1 MEKATRQHTKDHNR
15 ALVLK
20 TIFAHEEISRAEIA
34 RITRL
39 TRTTV
44 SEIVEDILAEGLIQE
59 VGVGHSSGGK
69 NPVLLSLVA
78 DSRWLIG
85 LDLAHNQ
92 FRGAIVN
99 LRGVF
104 REEVTIPFEGTD
116 GDKAL
121 QLVYSIVDQLMQKVT
136 HPLLGIGVGTP
147 GLVNTA
153 EGLIINAV
161 NLNWQNLPLTFL
173 LQERYHIPVSILN
186 DSQAAAIGEKTYGK
200 GYQPEDNMVLINILH
215 GIGAGIVIHGSL
227 FQGDGGSAGEI
238 GHLVMVQEGG
248 DLCRCGNYG
257 CLETVAS
264 VQALVKKARARIK
277 EVPESRLPHDPDKID
292 LAAIDA
298 AFTSGDLLA
307 QELVFETAKYIGLAI
322 SNVVGVLNIQKIVL
336 VGDMTRFGKPWLD
349 VIRETMYQYSL
360 KRPLQNTTIQ
370 IAQSGE
376 NSIILGATAMLANN
390 YSLLFT
396 H

>member
-298 AFTSGDLLA
+298 AFTSGDPLA

>member
-1 MEKATRQHTKDHNR
+1 M
-15 ALVLK
+15 
-20 TIFAHEEISRAEIA
+20 
-34 RITRL
+34 
-39 TRTTV
+39 
-44 SEIVEDILAEGLIQE
+44 
-59 VGVGHSSGGK
+59 
-69 NPVLLSLVA
+69 
-78 DSRWLIG
+78 
-85 LDLAHNQ
+85 
-92 FRGAIVN
+92 
-99 LRGVF
+99 
-104 REEVTIPFEGTD
+104 
-116 GDKAL
+116 
-121 QLVYSIVDQLMQKVT
+121 
-136 HPLLGIGVGTP
+136 GTP

-277 EVPESRLPHDPDKID
+277 GVPESRLPHDP
-292 LAAIDA
+292 
-298 AFTSGDLLA
+298 
-307 QELVFETAKYIGLAI
+307 
-322 SNVVGVLNIQKIVL
+322 
-336 VGDMTRFGKPWLD
+336 R
-349 VIRETMYQYSL
+349 
-360 KRPLQNTTIQ
+360 
-370 IAQSGE
+370 
-376 NSIILGATAMLANN
+376 
-390 YSLLFT
+390 
-396 H
+396 

>member
-1 MEKATRQHTKDHNR
+1 MEKATRQHTKEHNR

-20 TIFAHEEISRAEIA
+20 TIFAHEEISRAQIA

-39 TRTTV
+39 TGTTV
-44 SEIVEDILAEGLIQE
+44 SEIVEDIISEDLIQE
-59 VGVGHSSGGK
+59 VGFGPSSGGK

-104 REEVTIPFEGTD
+104 REEVTVPFEEID
-116 GDKAL
+116 GDMAL
-121 QLVYSIVDQLMQKVT
+121 QLVYSIVDQLMQKVN

-153 EGLIINAV
+153 EGVIINAV
-161 NLNWQNLPLTFL
+161 NLNWQNLPLTSL
-173 LQERYHIPVSILN
+173 LEDRYHTPVSILN

-200 GYQPEDNMVLINILH
+200 GYQPEDSIVLVNILH
-215 GIGAGIVIHGSL
+215 GIGAGIVINGSL

-264 VQALVKKARARIK
+264 VQALVKKARACIK
-277 EVPESRLPHDPDKID
+277 DVPESKLPHDPEKID
-292 LAAIDA
+292 LAAIDTAFA
-298 AFTSGDLLA
+298 AGDPLA
-307 QELVFETAKYIGLAI
+307 QELVFKTAKYIGLAI
-322 SNVVGVLNIQKIVL
+322 SNMVGLLNIQKIVL
-336 VGDMTRFGKPWLD
+336 VGDMTRFGKPWLNM
-349 VIRETMYQYSL
+349 IRKTMYQYSL
-360 KRPLQNTTIQ
+360 KGPLQNTTIQ
-370 IAQSGE
+370 IAQTGE

-396 H
+396 R

>member
-161 NLNWQNLPLTFL
+161 NLNWQDLPLTSL

-248 DLCRCGNYG
+248 DLCRCGNHG

-277 EVPESRLPHDPDKID
+277 EVPESSLPHDPEKID

-298 AFTSGDLLA
+298 AFTSGDPLA
-307 QELVFETAKYIGLAI
+307 QELVFETAKYIGMAI

-336 VGDMTRFGKPWLD
+336 VGDMTRFGKPWLEI
-349 VIRETMYQYSL
+349 IRETMYRCSL

>member
-44 SEIVEDILAEGLIQE
+44 SEIVEDILAEGLIRE

-78 DSRWLIG
+78 DSRWMIG

-121 QLVYSIVDQLMQKVT
+121 QLVYNIVDQLMQKVT

-161 NLNWQNLPLTFL
+161 NLNWQNLPLTSL

-248 DLCRCGNYG
+248 ELCRCGNHG

-264 VQALVKKARARIK
+264 VQALVKKARARVK
-277 EVPESRLPHDPDKID
+277 EIPESRLPHDPEKID

-298 AFTSGDLLA
+298 AFTSGDPLA
-307 QELVFETAKYIGLAI
+307 QELVFETAKYLGIAI

-336 VGDMTRFGKPWLD
+336 VGDMTRFGKPWLEA
-349 VIRETMYQYSL
+349 IRETMYQCSL

>member
-69 NPVLLSLVA
+69 KPVLLSLVA